1 MPNFHW
7 LDQIAVPA
15 RDWVGNQA
23 FYLYQL
29 QQQGLPVLP
38 SLVITTPAFQAFIE
52 SIDWLEPLFADLPN
66 SSLHIDAN
74 NPQQLQAIAQQIRE
88 EIFATE
94 LTADWLSELDTAVAR
109 LPTSTLLLRPS
120 LAVKP
125 GVTVKLP
132 PDAITLLDQQFCTTQ
147 PAAIATALKSL
158 WIEPFRAKSLLYW
171 QRQAIPLE
179 KLSLAV
185 VLQPLPPAL
194 ISGTVTVQDG
204 QCWVQA
210 TWGLG
215 TAIAWGD
222 VVPDRYHLDLTQ
234 GTLQRQQ
241 LGLKTC
247 AHTLA
252 TTDTS
257 VLPFL
262 AGAHVATLPVTDN
275 HIQIV
280 WLSEQQQQQHT
291 LTADLLQELLQMAR
305 QVNTTLGPSFQF
317 EWTLAS
323 FLATTP
329 RLYLTQMNLHM
340 SDLEAA
346 IASPVSASITS
357 SQSEPAVPP
366 ANTSTVAIK
375 GLAAAIGQVSGEVLR
390 VTAQEPLPDSLP
402 PNCILVTTSIT
413 PDWLPLLKQAVGL
426 IAEQGGMTSHGA
438 IIARELGIP
447 AVVGAARAAQIL
459 HTGQWV
465 FLDGNRGE
473 IYGLA
478 HPLSG
483 DSHSQSAESSKRD
496 RPLPEQFSSLPM
508 REKEMEQPNDTSPPD
523 RDRLPLIA
531 TQLLANIS
539 QTQSIDRL
547 NQLPI
552 DGIGLL
558 RSELM
563 ILETLENQHPNLWL
577 QTGRQQE
584 FVERMAAQIIQF
596 AKAIAPRPLFYR
608 ALDLRSHEFHALQG
622 SQTPPETNPML
633 GVRGAFSYLVDSAL
647 FDLELAALAEVCHL
661 GYSNLRLLLPFVR
674 TVEEFSFCRQ
684 RVERLGLT
692 QHAGFQL
699 WIMAEVPSVL
709 FLLPEYVAAGVQG
722 ISIGTNDLTQLLLG
736 VDRDQPEMAIAFDER
751 HPAVLRAIAQLI
763 QQAHQA
769 NIPCSICGQAPA
781 QYPEL
786 IDHLIR
792 WGIHSIS
799 VDVEAVESTY
809 WAIARAEQRLLLEAA
824 RSQIQ
829 KRE

>member
-7 LDQIAVPA
+7 LDQIAAPA

-23 FYLYQL
+23 FYLSQL

-38 SLVITTPAFQAFIE
+38 SLMIGTPAFQSFIE
-52 SIDWLEPLFADLPN
+52 SINWLEPLFADLPN
-66 SSLHIDAN
+66 SSLHLDAN

-94 LTADWLSELDTAVAR
+94 LTADWLSELETAVAT

-125 GVTVKLP
+125 GATVKLP
-132 PDAITLLDQQFCTTQ
+132 PDAISLLDPQICTTQ
-147 PAAIATALKSL
+147 LTAIATALKSL
-158 WIEPFRAKSLLYW
+158 WIEPFRAKSFLYW

-185 VLQPLPPAL
+185 VVQPLPPAL
-194 ISGTVTVQDG
+194 ISGTVTVQNG
-204 QCWVQA
+204 NCWVQA
-210 TWGLG
+210 AWGLG

-222 VVPDRYHLDLTQ
+222 VVPDLYHLDLTQ
-234 GTLQRQQ
+234 GTLQQQQ

-247 AHTLA
+247 AHTLE

-257 VLPFL
+257 TLPFL
-262 AGAHVATLPVTDN
+262 VGAHVATLPTTDN

-291 LTADLLQELLQMAR
+291 LTAELLQELLQMAR
-305 QVNTTLGPSFQF
+305 QVNATLGPSFQF
-317 EWTLAS
+317 EWVLTP
-323 FLATTP
+323 FLTTTP
-329 RLYLTQMNLHM
+329 RLYLTQINLQV
-340 SDLEAA
+340 SDLESA
-346 IASPVSASITS
+346 IAPLPLGASVTPTAP
-357 SQSEPAVPP
+357 EPAVPT
-366 ANTSTVAIK
+366 TSTLAIK
-375 GLAAAIGQVSGEVLR
+375 GLAAAIGQVSGDVLR
-390 VTAQEPLPDSLP
+390 VTDQEPLPNSLP

-426 IAEQGGMTSHGA
+426 VAEQGGMTSHGA

-447 AVVGAARAAQIL
+447 AVVGAARATQIL

-478 HPLSG
+478 HPLDG
-483 DSHSQSAESSKRD
+483 DAQDQSVGVPKRD
-496 RPLPEQFSSLPM
+496 RPLPAKLPSLQIQD
-508 REKEMEQPNDTSPPD
+508 KEMQPPHDSSPTA
-523 RDRLPLIA
+523 RDRLPPIA
-531 TQLLANIS
+531 TQLLVNIS

-547 NQLPI
+547 SQLPI

-584 FVERMAAQIIQF
+584 FVERMVAQITQF

-622 SQTPPETNPML
+622 SQALPETNPML
-633 GVRGAFSYLVDSAL
+633 GLRGSFSYLVDSAL
-647 FDLELAALAEVCHL
+647 FDLELAALVEVSHL

-674 TVEEFSFCRQ
+674 TVEEFSFCQQ

-692 QHAGFQL
+692 QQAGFQL

-763 QQAHQA
+763 QQAQQA

-786 IDHLIR
+786 VDHLIR

-799 VDVEAVESTY
+799 VNIEAVDRTY

-824 RSQIQ
+824 RSQLQ
-829 KRE
+829 NR